1 MLTKTQLNCCTA
13 KTAKSAVMLAV
24 LFFEKLCQKLYQ
36 SNLSKPN
43 GKCRICHEAQ
53 FLNSLSLFHNKT
65 HDSHII
71 IQYPALTGDKIYPLF
86 ADKLDNYL
94 CGLYQMILSVTLV
107 EEFPRRRS
115 QLIIKTEVPQRIIQS
130 DRRTPWCLFN
140 QTKSIFSS
148 LLGDRRDREL
158 KQKNRLKQTR
168 KQINRKSKLKSQLC
182 CSLRNKFFTC
192 TIEIHWNFFQEVP
205 LYLFLFFLQCFVCFL
220 S

>member
-1 MLTKTQLNCCTA
+1 
-13 KTAKSAVMLAV
+13 MLAV

-71 IQYPALTGDKIYPLF
+71 IQYPALTGDKISPLF
-86 ADKLDNYL
+86 ADKHDNYI

-140 QTKSIFSS
+140 QTKSILKSS
-148 LLGDRRDREL
+148 FKLTGRPQRPGTKTKKQIETNTKTN
-158 KQKNRLKQTR
+158 KQKIKIEKPVMLQ
-168 KQINRKSKLKSQLC
+168 SQ
-182 CSLRNKFFTC
+182 K
-192 TIEIHWNFFQEVP
+192 
-205 LYLFLFFLQCFVCFL
+205 
-220 S
+220 